1 MFSVTEALSETG
13 YLWLMRSLNPLSKW
27 GGSDESERLCSAPS
41 LWGPVDMF
49 AQKVVVCLLET
60 GPVCRAVLG
69 TARVQVLTCRG
80 SCGCT
85 KSRPRV
91 PPAVPGCSLLQFL
104 GLSSIICKT
113 SCGSGASVRG
123 DLDGGCSLDRPLWEG
138 RERFCSRHPGSLLK
152 VPRGYKS

>member
-1 MFSVTEALSETG
+1 MGVRG
-13 YLWLMRSLNPLSKW
+13 YVQPLPF
-27 GGSDESERLCSAPS
+27 GGL
-41 LWGPVDMF
+41 LT
-49 AQKVVVCLLET
+49 CLLRKWWC
-60 GPVCRAVLG
+60 VCWRQAPF
-69 TARVQVLTCRG
+69 ARVQVLTCRG

-152 VPRGYKS
+152 VPQGYKS